1 MAVEK
6 LQTVDFFS
14 ETSEDVRMDKIKG
27 QTMLVVDTQYMENYG
42 AHDWDGIGE
51 CPQYWKVKGGA
62 AIKIIGAPTH
72 MDPSEIARKC
82 GIGHSTFASKEF
94 PIMFHWESEDWLS
107 PFERDQLQNDGEI
120 LYPEVVIDFD
130 DVMIAGV

>member
-6 LQTVDFFS
+6 SQTVDFFS

-42 AHDWDGIGE
+42 AHGWDGIGE
-51 CPQYWKVKGGA
+51 CPQHWKMKGGSYY
-62 AIKIIGAPTH
+62 KIVGVPTH
-72 MDPSEIARKC
+72 LDPMEIVKLLN
-82 GIGHSTFASKEF
+82 IEYDEVYSKEF
-94 PIMFHWESEDWLS
+94 VISTHWESEDWLS